1 MSTSIRLLG
10 WESKGLRCPDH
21 ALNFEMRSD
30 EPWPVTLIQMPNG
43 TGKTTT
49 LHLLRGTLSGAF
61 EDRGIWP
68 KEKIRQLQKKDFDD
82 DVGHFRVDLLVVDRR
97 LTIIVDFDFGE
108 GTAAYKTS
116 YGSGQKKG
124 FRPPGI
130 VQRFFR
136 SGFVNFF
143 AFDGELADQLLSHDH
158 TDAERAIE
166 DLFQLSIFNGIASA
180 IDDYWD
186 SQTSGRT
193 ATKQKGYS
201 RRQKRV
207 KWLRER
213 LGELIVKRDEK
224 VHEKTEIE
232 VELKKVKDKFEERIG
247 ASQKKAAYLQQKE
260 RGFQESKS
268 LVTSLSKELLSKM
281 RLPVALSESFATK
294 VIDFKNNL
302 DRVKLPESAAK
313 EFFEELIEE
322 QYCVCGREMDET
334 ARQNVKDR
342 AGQYLGSEEVSL
354 LNALKSDVDQYV
366 GDDPAELHQDIDRN
380 IKELVSET
388 KRRQERKNELD
399 VAILAVSKDD
409 PVLAKAQEQIKILD
423 VRLKGVEDDIRKYED
438 INDGFKDE
446 NTYGIPIIERRLNDA
461 ERMLAEITHTIEL
474 KEKRDTLHKIME
486 SAHENA
492 RAKLI
497 ADVVADSNARIEE
510 LMPHNDIRI
519 RDIEQCLKL
528 EGQEGGSVGETLC
541 VAYAFLSTLFARTKH
556 ELPFVVDSP
565 AGSIDLRVRE
575 QVAELV
581 PKLSQQFVA
590 FMISAEREGFLD
602 SLEHSVSSKIQYI
615 TLFRSSVDNAGISI
629 DNSDELIATD
639 DGKTVIGRHFFR
651 GFHIDTED

>member
-1 MSTSIRLLG
+1 VLG

-21 ALNFEMRSD
+21 ALNFEVRPE

-68 KEKIRQLQKKDFDD
+68 TEKIRQLQKKDFDD
-82 DVGHFRVDLLVVDRR
+82 DVGQFRVDLLVVDRR
-97 LTIIVDFDFGE
+97 LTITVDFDFGE

-116 YGSGQKKG
+116 YGSGQTNG
-124 FRPPGI
+124 FNPPKI
-130 VQRFFR
+130 VQRFLR

-166 DLFQLSIFNGIASA
+166 DLFQLSIFNGMASA

-193 ATKQKGYS
+193 ATKEKGYS
-201 RRQKRV
+201 RRKKRV
-207 KWLRER
+207 EWLRKR
-213 LGELIVKRDEK
+213 LEELTLKRDEK
-224 VHEKTEIE
+224 VHEKTEIW
-232 VELKKVKDKFEERIG
+232 VELKKVRDKFEERIG

-268 LVTSLSKELLSKM
+268 LVTSLSKDLLSKM
-281 RLPVALSESFATK
+281 RLPVALSETFAAN

-334 ARQNVKDR
+334 ARQSVKDR
-342 AGQYLGSEEVSL
+342 AGQYLGSDEVSL

-366 GDDPAELHQDIDRN
+366 GDEPVELHQDIGRN
-380 IKELVSET
+380 IKELVDET

-399 VAILAVSKDD
+399 IAILAVSKDD
-409 PVLAKAQEQIKILD
+409 PVLSNAQEKIKNLEI
-423 VRLKGVEDDIRKYED
+423 RLNGVENEIRKYED
-438 INDGFKDE
+438 LNDGFKDE

-474 KEKRDTLHKIME
+474 KEKRDALHEIIVSGHK
-486 SAHENA
+486 NA

-519 RDIEQCLKL
+519 RDIDQCLKL
-528 EGQEGGSVGETLC
+528 EEQEGGSVGETLC

-581 PKLSQQFVA
+581 PKLSQQFIA
-590 FMISAEREGFLD
+590 FMISTEREGFLD
-602 SLEHSVSSKIQYI
+602 SLENSVDSKIQYI

-629 DNSDELIATD
+629 DSSDELAETD
-639 DGKTVIGRHFFR
+639 DGKIIIGRHFFR
-651 GFHIDTED
+651 GFHLDTEE